1 MTEIEFRPRAFL
13 IGWLVGGVLVYPITI
28 VLLAALWGGLA
39 VVFSSFY
46 RSNFGSG
53 AIGFLAAGAAFL
65 ITGAVT
71 GFCVGMV
78 QRWLLRRYLSWTADH
93 WRRYSALGGAIGAAI
108 AALVYGFAHELIRR
122 RTGYSYSYSTQV
134 DVAAMVIMPLF
145 IGVVSVMQW
154 MTLRH
159 AVRHALLWVMANVVG
174 GLIFSGMLWVNA
186 PRMDPD
192 IAWIAPFIAV
202 LGQSFITGFTM
213 LWLFEK
219 LAYPVQDGEDE
230 PIKTRG
236 HGPRSV
242 WDEAI

>member
-39 VVFSSFY
+39 VVFGSFY
-46 RSNFGSG
+46 RSDMGSG
-53 AIGFLAAGAAFL
+53 AVGFLTAGAAFL
-65 ITGAVT
+65 ISGAVI

-93 WRRYSALGGAIGAAI
+93 WRRYSALGGAIGACV
-108 AALVYGFAHELIRR
+108 AALVYGLAHELMRQ
-122 RTGYSYSYSTQV
+122 RTGYSYNRGQADT
-134 DVAAMVIMPLF
+134 AAMVIMPLF

-174 GLIFSGMLWVNA
+174 GLIFSGMLWVNG
-186 PRMDPD
+186 PKMDPD
-192 IAWIAPFIAV
+192 LAWVAPFIAV
-202 LGQSFITGFTM
+202 LGQSFVTGSVM

-219 LAYPVQDGEDE
+219 LAYPIQDGEDE
-230 PIKTRG
+230 PIKVHA